1 MHRIRLNGWENV
13 SLNLG
18 PLIYSFAEWL
28 ILYEDFE
35 NKLSCVCLI
44 YGSQISKGNGRP

>member
-18 PLIYSFAEWL
+18 PLIYSFPEWL
-28 ILYEDFE
+28 ILYEDLK
-35 NKLSCVCLI
+35 NKLSCV
-44 YGSQISKGNGRP
+44 YGSQLSKGKGRP